1 MNGDTMKWKDSLGGF
16 LSSMGVYRLDYV
28 RGNLYKSCA
37 EWIGYL
43 REFNHVHPEISYKN
57 PEDPGTDD
65 LQETRWISLSVAL
78 YGLIPF
84 KAYLAITPDADSG
97 MLCLRIH
104 WTESVTFTGP
114 DGRMVFRGEGIYCW
128 KQEKMTEPEIFET
141 EYLLEILNRRLGIY
155 SGR

>member
-1 MNGDTMKWKDSLGGF
+1 
-16 LSSMGVYRLDYV
+16 MGVYRLDYV

-43 REFNHVHPEISYKN
+43 REFNHVHP
-57 PEDPGTDD
+57 
-65 LQETRWISLSVAL
+65 ETRWISLSVAL